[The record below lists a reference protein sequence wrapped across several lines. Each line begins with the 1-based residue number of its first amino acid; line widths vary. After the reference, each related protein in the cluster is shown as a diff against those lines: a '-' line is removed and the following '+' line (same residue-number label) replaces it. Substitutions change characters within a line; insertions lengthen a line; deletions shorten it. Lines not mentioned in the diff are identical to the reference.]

1 MGELYLD
8 HKFNLDFIGVFMRL
22 NDNLLGAAL
31 MTCCVLAYVLNDA
44 VMKLLFADIDF
55 FQAIFLRGLVSLPPI
70 LILALMTKTL
80 LQKYST
86 KNQRLIII
94 RILAEIGT
102 TVTFLTA
109 LKHMPLAN
117 VTAILQ
123 SLPLAITMA
132 AAIFLGEPVGWRRWS
147 AICLGFTG
155 VLIIIR
161 PGLAGFNSYSLLAL
175 SAVLLLT
182 VREIS
187 TRQLD
192 KKIPTV
198 TVALSTTLG
207 ITAFAALMLIGTE
220 WAEINFVSWS
230 LIIAAAAAVTV
241 ATLLSVVAMRTGDIG
256 FVSPFRYTSL
266 IGAIGL
272 GILLFGEWPDGITLL
287 GAAIIAFAGIYSLY
301 REQIFNKNV

>member
-1 MGELYLD
+1 
-8 HKFNLDFIGVFMRL
+8 MRL

-55 FQAIFLRGLVSLPPI
+55 FQAIFLRGLVSLPP
-70 LILALMTKTL
+70 LLVLALMTKTL
-80 LQKYST
+80 LQKYSA
-86 KNQRLIII
+86 KNQRLMII

-175 SAVLLLT
+175 AAVLLLT

-207 ITAFAALMLIGTE
+207 ITVFAALMLIGDE

-287 GAAIIAFAGIYSLY
+287 GAVIIAFAGIYSLY
-301 REQIFNKNV
+301 REQLFNKNV

>member
-1 MGELYLD
+1 
-8 HKFNLDFIGVFMRL
+8 MRL

-55 FQAIFLRGLVSLPPI
+55 FQAIFLRGLVSLPPL

-86 KNQRLIII
+86 KNQRLLII

-147 AICLGFTG
+147 AICVGFTG

-175 SAVLLLT
+175 AAVILLT

-192 KKIPTV
+192 NKIPTV

-220 WAEINFVSWS
+220 WADINFASWS

-272 GILLFGEWPDGITLL
+272 GILLFGDWPDGITLL

>member
-1 MGELYLD
+1 
-8 HKFNLDFIGVFMRL
+8 MRL
-22 NDNLLGAAL
+22 NENLLGAAL

-55 FQAIFLRGLVSLPPI
+55 FQAIFLRGLVSLPPL
-70 LILALMTKTL
+70 LILAFMTKTL

-147 AICLGFTG
+147 AICVGFTG

-175 SAVLLLT
+175 AAVILLT

-192 KKIPTV
+192 NKIPTV

-220 WAEINFVSWS
+220 WADINFASWS

-272 GILLFGEWPDGITLL
+272 GILLFGEWPDGVTLL

>member
-1 MGELYLD
+1 
-8 HKFNLDFIGVFMRL
+8 MRL

-70 LILALMTKTL
+70 IILALMTKTL
-80 LQKYST
+80 LQKYSA
-86 KNQRLIII
+86 KNQRLMII

-147 AICLGFTG
+147 AICVGFTG

-175 SAVLLLT
+175 AAVILLT

-192 KKIPTV
+192 NKVPTV

-272 GILLFGEWPDGITLL
+272 GILLFGDWPDGITLL
-287 GAAIIAFAGIYSLY
+287 VAAIIAFAGIYSLY

>member
-1 MGELYLD
+1 
-8 HKFNLDFIGVFMRL
+8 MRL

-80 LQKYST
+80 LQKYSA
-86 KNQRLIII
+86 KNQRLMII

-132 AAIFLGEPVGWRRWS
+132 AAIFLSEPVGWRRWS
-147 AICLGFTG
+147 AICVGFTG

-161 PGLAGFNSYSLLAL
+161 PGLSGFNSYSLLAL
-175 SAVLLLT
+175 AAVILLT

-192 KKIPTV
+192 NKVPTV

>member
-1 MGELYLD
+1 
-8 HKFNLDFIGVFMRL
+8 MRL
-22 NDNLLGAAL
+22 NENLLGAAL

-55 FQAIFLRGLVSLPPI
+55 FQAIFLRGLVSLPP
-70 LILALMTKTL
+70 LLVLALITKTL
-80 LQKYST
+80 LQKYSA
-86 KNQRLIII
+86 KNQRFMII

-175 SAVLLLT
+175 AAVLLLT

-207 ITAFAALMLIGTE
+207 ITVFAALMLIGDE

-272 GILLFGEWPDGITLL
+272 GILLFGEWPDGMTLL
-287 GAAIIAFAGIYSLY
+287 GAVIIAFAGVYSLY
-301 REQIFNKNV
+301 REQLFNKNV

>member
-1 MGELYLD
+1 
-8 HKFNLDFIGVFMRL
+8 
-22 NDNLLGAAL
+22 
-31 MTCCVLAYVLNDA
+31 
-44 VMKLLFADIDF
+44 MKLLFADIDF
-55 FQAIFLRGLVSLPPI
+55 YQAIFLRGLVSLPPL
-70 LILALMTKTL
+70 LILAFMTKTL

-147 AICLGFTG
+147 AICVGFTG

-175 SAVLLLT
+175 AAVILLT

-192 KKIPTV
+192 NMIPTV

-220 WAEINFVSWS
+220 WADINFASWS

-272 GILLFGEWPDGITLL
+272 GILLFGDWPDGITLL

>member
-1 MGELYLD
+1 
-8 HKFNLDFIGVFMRL
+8 MRL

-55 FQAIFLRGLVSLPPI
+55 FQAIFLRGLVSLPP
-70 LILALMTKTL
+70 LLVLALMTKTL
-80 LQKYST
+80 LQKYSA
-86 KNQRLIII
+86 KNQGLMII

-123 SLPLAITMA
+123 FLPLAITMA

-175 SAVLLLT
+175 AAVLLLT

-192 KKIPTV
+192 NKVPTV

-207 ITAFAALMLIGTE
+207 ITAFAALMLIGDE

-287 GAAIIAFAGIYSLY
+287 GAIIIAFAGIYSLY
-301 REQIFNKNV
+301 REQLFNKNV

>member
-1 MGELYLD
+1 
-8 HKFNLDFIGVFMRL
+8 MRL
-22 NDNLLGAAL
+22 NENLLGAAL

-55 FQAIFLRGLVSLPPI
+55 FQAIFLRGLVSLPP
-70 LILALMTKTL
+70 LLVLALMTKTL
-80 LQKYST
+80 LQKYSA
-86 KNQRLIII
+86 KNQRFMII

-175 SAVLLLT
+175 AAVLLLT

-207 ITAFAALMLIGTE
+207 ITVFAALMLIGDE

-272 GILLFGEWPDGITLL
+272 GILLFGEWPDSMTLL
-287 GAAIIAFAGIYSLY
+287 GAVIIAFAGVYSLY
-301 REQIFNKNV
+301 REQLFNKNV

>member
-1 MGELYLD
+1 
-8 HKFNLDFIGVFMRL
+8 MRL
-22 NDNLLGAAL
+22 NDNMLGAAL

-80 LQKYST
+80 LQKYSA
-86 KNQRLIII
+86 KNQRLMII

-132 AAIFLGEPVGWRRWS
+132 AAIFLSEPVGWRRWS
-147 AICLGFTG
+147 AICVGFTG

-175 SAVLLLT
+175 AAVILLT

-192 KKIPTV
+192 NKVPTV

-272 GILLFGEWPDGITLL
+272 GILLFGEWPDGVTLL

-301 REQIFNKNV
+301 REQIFNKNI

>member
-1 MGELYLD
+1 
-8 HKFNLDFIGVFMRL
+8 MRL

-55 FQAIFLRGLVSLPPI
+55 FQAIFLRGLVSLPP
-70 LILALMTKTL
+70 LLVLALMTKTL
-80 LQKYST
+80 LQKYSA
-86 KNQRLIII
+86 KNQRLMII

-175 SAVLLLT
+175 AAVLLLT

-192 KKIPTV
+192 NKIPTV

-207 ITAFAALMLIGTE
+207 ITAFAALMLIGNE

>member
-1 MGELYLD
+1 
-8 HKFNLDFIGVFMRL
+8 MRL

-70 LILALMTKTL
+70 IILALMTKTL
-80 LQKYST
+80 LQKYSA
-86 KNQRLIII
+86 KNQRLMII

-147 AICLGFTG
+147 AICVGFTG

-175 SAVLLLT
+175 AAVILLT

-192 KKIPTV
+192 NKVPTV

-207 ITAFAALMLIGTE
+207 ITAFAALMLIGAE

-272 GILLFGEWPDGITLL
+272 GILLFGDWPDGITLL

-301 REQIFNKNV
+301 REQIFNKNA

>member
-1 MGELYLD
+1 
-8 HKFNLDFIGVFMRL
+8 MRL

-70 LILALMTKTL
+70 IILALMTKTL

-147 AICLGFTG
+147 AICVGFTG

-175 SAVLLLT
+175 AAVILLT

-192 KKIPTV
+192 NKVPTV

-272 GILLFGEWPDGITLL
+272 GILLFGDWPDGITLL

-301 REQIFNKNV
+301 REQIFNKNA

>member
-1 MGELYLD
+1 
-8 HKFNLDFIGVFMRL
+8 MRL
-22 NDNLLGAAL
+22 NENLLGAAL

-55 FQAIFLRGLVSLPPI
+55 FQAIFLRGLVSLPPL
-70 LILALMTKTL
+70 LILAFMTKTL

-147 AICLGFTG
+147 AICVGFTG

-175 SAVLLLT
+175 AAVILFT

-192 KKIPTV
+192 NKVPTV

-272 GILLFGEWPDGITLL
+272 GILLFGDWPDGITLM

>member
-1 MGELYLD
+1 
-8 HKFNLDFIGVFMRL
+8 MRL

-55 FQAIFLRGLVSLPPI
+55 FQAIFLRGLVSLPPL

-86 KNQRLIII
+86 KNQRLMII

-147 AICLGFTG
+147 AICVGFTG

-175 SAVLLLT
+175 AAVILLT

-192 KKIPTV
+192 NKIPTV

-220 WAEINFVSWS
+220 WADINFASWS

>member
-1 MGELYLD
+1 
-8 HKFNLDFIGVFMRL
+8 MRL
-22 NDNLLGAAL
+22 NENLLGATL

-55 FQAIFLRGLVSLPPI
+55 FQAIFLRGLVSLPPL
-70 LILALMTKTL
+70 LILAFMTKTL

-147 AICLGFTG
+147 AICVGFTG

-175 SAVLLLT
+175 AAVILLT

-192 KKIPTV
+192 NKIPTV

-301 REQIFNKNV
+301 REQILNKNV

>member
-1 MGELYLD
+1 
-8 HKFNLDFIGVFMRL
+8 MRL
-22 NDNLLGAAL
+22 NENLLGAAL

-80 LQKYST
+80 LQKYSA
-86 KNQRLIII
+86 KNQRLMII

-147 AICLGFTG
+147 AICVGFTG

-175 SAVLLLT
+175 AAVILLT

-192 KKIPTV
+192 NKVPTV

-272 GILLFGEWPDGITLL
+272 GILLFGEWPDGVTLL

>member
-1 MGELYLD
+1 
-8 HKFNLDFIGVFMRL
+8 MRL

-147 AICLGFTG
+147 AICVGFTG

-175 SAVLLLT
+175 AAVILLT

-192 KKIPTV
+192 NKVPTV

-230 LIIAAAAAVTV
+230 LIIAAAVAVTV

-272 GILLFGEWPDGITLL
+272 GILLFGDWPDGITLL

-301 REQIFNKNV
+301 REQIFNKNI

>member
-1 MGELYLD
+1 
-8 HKFNLDFIGVFMRL
+8 MRL

-55 FQAIFLRGLVSLPPI
+55 FQAIFLRGLVSLPPL
-70 LILALMTKTL
+70 LILAFMTKKL

-147 AICLGFTG
+147 AICVGFTG

-175 SAVLLLT
+175 AAVILLT

-192 KKIPTV
+192 NKVPTV

-230 LIIAAAAAVTV
+230 LIIAAAVAVTV

-301 REQIFNKNV
+301 REQILNKNV

>member
-1 MGELYLD
+1 
-8 HKFNLDFIGVFMRL
+8 MRL

-44 VMKLLFADIDF
+44 VMKLLFEDIDF
-55 FQAIFLRGLVSLPPI
+55 FQAIFLRGLVSLPP
-70 LILALMTKTL
+70 LLVLALMTKTL
-80 LQKYST
+80 LQKYSA
-86 KNQRLIII
+86 KNQRLMII

-175 SAVLLLT
+175 AAVLLLT

-192 KKIPTV
+192 NKIPTV

-207 ITAFAALMLIGTE
+207 ITAFAALMLIGDE

-272 GILLFGEWPDGITLL
+272 GILLFGEWPDGMTLL
-287 GAAIIAFAGIYSLY
+287 GAVIIAFAGVYSLY
-301 REQIFNKNV
+301 REQLFNKNV

>member
-1 MGELYLD
+1 
-8 HKFNLDFIGVFMRL
+8 MRL

-80 LQKYST
+80 LQKYSA
-86 KNQRLIII
+86 KNQRLMII

-147 AICLGFTG
+147 AICVGFTG

-175 SAVLLLT
+175 AAVILLT

-192 KKIPTV
+192 NKVPTV

-272 GILLFGEWPDGITLL
+272 GILLFGDWPDGITLL

-301 REQIFNKNV
+301 REQILNKNV

>member
-1 MGELYLD
+1 
-8 HKFNLDFIGVFMRL
+8 MRL

-55 FQAIFLRGLVSLPPI
+55 FQAIFLRGLVSLPP
-70 LILALMTKTL
+70 LLVLALMTKTL

-86 KNQRLIII
+86 KNQRLMII

-175 SAVLLLT
+175 AAVLLLT

-192 KKIPTV
+192 NKIPTV

-207 ITAFAALMLIGTE
+207 ITAFAALMLIGDE

-272 GILLFGEWPDGITLL
+272 GILLFGEWPDGMTLL
-287 GAAIIAFAGIYSLY
+287 GAVIIAFAGVYSLY
-301 REQIFNKNV
+301 REQLFNKNV

>member
-1 MGELYLD
+1 
-8 HKFNLDFIGVFMRL
+8 MRL

-80 LQKYST
+80 LQKYSA
-86 KNQRLIII
+86 KNQRLMII

-147 AICLGFTG
+147 AICVGFTG

-175 SAVLLLT
+175 AAVILLT

-192 KKIPTV
+192 NKVPTV

>member
-1 MGELYLD
+1 
-8 HKFNLDFIGVFMRL
+8 MRL

-55 FQAIFLRGLVSLPPI
+55 FQAIFLRGLVSLPPL
-70 LILALMTKTL
+70 LILAFMTKTL

-147 AICLGFTG
+147 AICVGFTG

-175 SAVLLLT
+175 AAVILLT

-192 KKIPTV
+192 NKVPTV

-220 WAEINFVSWS
+220 WADINFASWS

-272 GILLFGEWPDGITLL
+272 GVLLFGDWPDGITLL
-287 GAAIIAFAGIYSLY
+287 GAGIIAFAGIYSLY
-301 REQIFNKNV
+301 REQILNKNV

>member
-1 MGELYLD
+1 
-8 HKFNLDFIGVFMRL
+8 MRL

-70 LILALMTKTL
+70 LVLALMTKTL
-80 LQKYST
+80 LQKYSA
-86 KNQRLIII
+86 KNQRLMII

-132 AAIFLGEPVGWRRWS
+132 AAIFLSEPVGWRRWS
-147 AICLGFTG
+147 AICVGFTG

-175 SAVLLLT
+175 AAVILLT

-192 KKIPTV
+192 NKVPTV

-220 WAEINFVSWS
+220 WAQINFVSWS

-272 GILLFGEWPDGITLL
+272 GILLFGDWPDGITLL

>member
-1 MGELYLD
+1 
-8 HKFNLDFIGVFMRL
+8 MRL

-86 KNQRLIII
+86 KNQRLMII

-147 AICLGFTG
+147 AICVGFTG

-175 SAVLLLT
+175 AAVILLT

-192 KKIPTV
+192 NKVPTV

-220 WAEINFVSWS
+220 WADINFASWS

-272 GILLFGEWPDGITLL
+272 GILLFGEWPDGVTLL

>member
-1 MGELYLD
+1 
-8 HKFNLDFIGVFMRL
+8 MRL

-70 LILALMTKTL
+70 LIMALMTKTL
-80 LQKYST
+80 LQKYSA
-86 KNQRLIII
+86 KNQRLMII

-147 AICLGFTG
+147 AICVGFTG

-175 SAVLLLT
+175 AAVILLT

-192 KKIPTV
+192 NKVPTV

-207 ITAFAALMLIGTE
+207 ITAFAALMLIGAE

-272 GILLFGEWPDGITLL
+272 GILLFGDWPDGITLL

>member
-1 MGELYLD
+1 
-8 HKFNLDFIGVFMRL
+8 MRL

-80 LQKYST
+80 LQKYSV
-86 KNQRLIII
+86 KNQRLMII

-147 AICLGFTG
+147 AICVGFTG

-175 SAVLLLT
+175 AAVILLT

-192 KKIPTV
+192 NKIPTV
-198 TVALSTTLG
+198 TVALSSTLG

-220 WAEINFVSWS
+220 WADINFVSWS

-272 GILLFGEWPDGITLL
+272 GILLFGDWPDGITLL
-287 GAAIIAFAGIYSLY
+287 GAVIIAVAGIYSLY
-301 REQIFNKNV
+301 REQIFNQNV

>member
-1 MGELYLD
+1 
-8 HKFNLDFIGVFMRL
+8 MRL

-55 FQAIFLRGLVSLPPI
+55 FQAIFLRGLVSLPP
-70 LILALMTKTL
+70 LLVLALMTKTL
-80 LQKYST
+80 LQKYSA
-86 KNQRLIII
+86 KNQRFMII

-175 SAVLLLT
+175 AAVLLLT

-192 KKIPTV
+192 NKIPTV

-207 ITAFAALMLIGTE
+207 ITAFAALMLIGDE

-287 GAAIIAFAGIYSLY
+287 GAVIIAFAGIYSLY
-301 REQIFNKNV
+301 REQLFNKNV

>member
-1 MGELYLD
+1 
-8 HKFNLDFIGVFMRL
+8 MRL

-55 FQAIFLRGLVSLPPI
+55 FQAIFLRGLVSLPPL

-86 KNQRLIII
+86 KNQRLMII

-147 AICLGFTG
+147 AICVGFTG

-175 SAVLLLT
+175 AAVILLT

-192 KKIPTV
+192 NKIPTV

-220 WAEINFVSWS
+220 WADINFVSWS

-272 GILLFGEWPDGITLL
+272 GILLFGDWPDGTTLL
-287 GAAIIAFAGIYSLY
+287 GAVIIAFAGIYSLY
-301 REQIFNKNV
+301 REQIFNQNV

>member
-1 MGELYLD
+1 
-8 HKFNLDFIGVFMRL
+8 MRL

-55 FQAIFLRGLVSLPPI
+55 FQAIFLRGLVSLPPL

-147 AICLGFTG
+147 AICVGFTG

-175 SAVLLLT
+175 AAVILLT

-192 KKIPTV
+192 NKIPTV

-220 WAEINFVSWS
+220 WADINFASWS

-272 GILLFGEWPDGITLL
+272 GILLFGDWPDGITLL

>member
-1 MGELYLD
+1 
-8 HKFNLDFIGVFMRL
+8 MRL

-55 FQAIFLRGLVSLPPI
+55 FQAIFLRGLVSLPP
-70 LILALMTKTL
+70 LLVLALMTKTL
-80 LQKYST
+80 LQKYSA
-86 KNQRLIII
+86 KNQRLMII

-175 SAVLLLT
+175 AAVLLLT

-192 KKIPTV
+192 NKIPTV

-220 WAEINFVSWS
+220 WADINFVSWS

-287 GAAIIAFAGIYSLY
+287 GAVIIAFAGIYSLY

>member
-1 MGELYLD
+1 
-8 HKFNLDFIGVFMRL
+8 MRL
-22 NDNLLGAAL
+22 NDNFLGAAL

-44 VMKLLFADIDF
+44 VMKLLFTEIDF
-55 FQAIFLRGLVSLPPI
+55 FQAIFLRGLVSLPPL
-70 LILALMTKTL
+70 LILALITKTL
-80 LQKYST
+80 MQKYST
-86 KNQRLIII
+86 KNQRLMII

-109 LKHMPLAN
+109 LKYMPLAN

-147 AICLGFTG
+147 AICIGFTG

-161 PGLAGFNSYSLLAL
+161 PGLAGFSSYSLLAL
-175 SAVLLLT
+175 AAVILLT

-187 TRQLD
+187 TRKLD
-192 KKIPTV
+192 SKIPTV
-198 TVALSTTLG
+198 TVALSTTVG
-207 ITAFAALMLIGTE
+207 TTAFAALMLIGNE
-220 WAEINFVSWS
+220 WAEINLVSWS

-287 GAAIIAFAGIYSLY
+287 GALIIAFAGIYSLY
-301 REQIFNKNV
+301 REQIFNKSI

>member
-1 MGELYLD
+1 
-8 HKFNLDFIGVFMRL
+8 MRL
-22 NDNLLGAAL
+22 NENLLGAAL

-80 LQKYST
+80 LQKYSA
-86 KNQRLIII
+86 KNQRLMII

-147 AICLGFTG
+147 AICVGFTG

-175 SAVLLLT
+175 AAVILLT

-192 KKIPTV
+192 NKVPTV

-272 GILLFGEWPDGITLL
+272 GILLFGDWPDGITLL

>member
-1 MGELYLD
+1 
-8 HKFNLDFIGVFMRL
+8 MRL

-80 LQKYST
+80 LQKYSA
-86 KNQRLIII
+86 KNQRLMII

-147 AICLGFTG
+147 AICVGFTG

-175 SAVLLLT
+175 AAVILLT

-192 KKIPTV
+192 NKIPTV

-220 WAEINFVSWS
+220 WADINFASWS

>member
-1 MGELYLD
+1 
-8 HKFNLDFIGVFMRL
+8 MRL
-22 NDNLLGAAL
+22 NENLLGAAL

-80 LQKYST
+80 LQKYSA
-86 KNQRLIII
+86 KNQRLMII

-132 AAIFLGEPVGWRRWS
+132 AAIFLSEPVGWRRWS
-147 AICLGFTG
+147 AICVGFTG

-175 SAVLLLT
+175 AAVILLT

-192 KKIPTV
+192 NKVPTV

-220 WAEINFVSWS
+220 WAQINFVSWS

-301 REQIFNKNV
+301 REQILNKNV

>member
-1 MGELYLD
+1 
-8 HKFNLDFIGVFMRL
+8 MRL
-22 NDNLLGAAL
+22 NENLLGAAL

-55 FQAIFLRGLVSLPPI
+55 FQAIFLRGLVSLPPL
-70 LILALMTKTL
+70 LILAFMTKTL

-86 KNQRLIII
+86 KNQRLVII

-147 AICLGFTG
+147 AICVGFTG

-175 SAVLLLT
+175 AAVILLT

-192 KKIPTV
+192 NKIPTV

-220 WAEINFVSWS
+220 WADINFASWS

-272 GILLFGEWPDGITLL
+272 GILLFGEWPDGVTLL

>member
-1 MGELYLD
+1 
-8 HKFNLDFIGVFMRL
+8 MRL

-80 LQKYST
+80 LQKYSA
-86 KNQRLIII
+86 KNQRLMII

-147 AICLGFTG
+147 AICVGFTG

-175 SAVLLLT
+175 AAVILLT

-192 KKIPTV
+192 NKVPTV

-220 WAEINFVSWS
+220 WADINFASWS

-272 GILLFGEWPDGITLL
+272 GILLFGEWPDGVTLL

>member
-1 MGELYLD
+1 
-8 HKFNLDFIGVFMRL
+8 MRL

-70 LILALMTKTL
+70 LILAFMTKTL
-80 LQKYST
+80 LQKYSA
-86 KNQRLIII
+86 KNQRLMII

-147 AICLGFTG
+147 AICVGFTG

-175 SAVLLLT
+175 AAVILLT

-192 KKIPTV
+192 NKVPTV

-272 GILLFGEWPDGITLL
+272 GILLFGDWPDGITLL

-301 REQIFNKNV
+301 REQIFNKNA

>member
-1 MGELYLD
+1 
-8 HKFNLDFIGVFMRL
+8 MRL

-80 LQKYST
+80 LQKYSA
-86 KNQRLIII
+86 KNQRLMII

-147 AICLGFTG
+147 AICVGFTG

-175 SAVLLLT
+175 AAVILLT

-192 KKIPTV
+192 NKVPTV

-220 WAEINFVSWS
+220 WAQINFVSWS

-272 GILLFGEWPDGITLL
+272 GILLFGDWPDGITLL